1 MSSPGAAIAPLR
13 RNRDFVLLQTGQLLS
28 TAGTE
33 ATAIAYPLLVLATTH
48 SAAQAGIA
56 TFARLVPYAVFGL
69 LAGVVADRWN
79 RKTVMIASDLL
90 RALAIASLVVAL
102 LLDRLTFAQITIVA
116 FIEGTG
122 FVFFNIAETGALRSV
137 VPPAQLPAAAG
148 AEQAR
153 LAVVSLAGA
162 PLGGALF
169 GLARALPFAVD
180 TASYVFSFVSL
191 LAMRKPFQEERELD
205 TSRLRSQIAEGFR
218 WLWAQPFLRTCALIF
233 ALGNFALA
241 GLLLAV
247 LVVGKRQG
255 LSSGEVGVL
264 IATFGVCTLLG
275 SLVSGPFRRLLSMR
289 AILVGE
295 VWSWT
300 GCAAFLVWPNVY
312 VLMAGLLPQAFLQ
325 PTTNSVVIGYRF
337 AMTPDRLI
345 GRVNSVAR
353 NIALLAYP
361 LGPLAA
367 GFLLGAVSARATVA
381 VFVVCTLALAIWGT
395 FSPSI
400 RQAPSLSELDELPA
414 VV

>member
-1 MSSPGAAIAPLR
+1 VSSPGAGLPPLR
-13 RNRDFVLLQTGQLLS
+13 RNRDFVLLQAGQLLS

-33 ATAIAYPLLVLATTH
+33 STAIAYPLLVLATTH
-48 SAAQAGIA
+48 SAASAGIA

-79 RKTVMIASDLL
+79 RKHVMIASDLV

-102 LLDRLTFAQITIVA
+102 LLDRLTFAQITVVA
-116 FIEGTG
+116 FVEGTG

-153 LAVVSLAGA
+153 LAIVSLAGA

-169 GLARALPFAVD
+169 GVARGLPFAVD
-180 TASYVFSFVSL
+180 AASYLFSFVSL

-247 LVVGKRQG
+247 LVIGKRQG

-264 IATFGVCTLLG
+264 IATFGVCTLAG
-275 SLVSGPFRRLLSMR
+275 SLVSGPLRKLLSMR

-295 VWSWT
+295 VWTWT
-300 GCAAFLVWPNVY
+300 GCAAFLVWPSVY

-381 VFVVCTLALAIWGT
+381 VFVVCTFGLAVSGT
-395 FSPSI
+395 LSPSI
-400 RQAPSLSELDELPA
+400 RNSPSLSELDELPA

>member
-1 MSSPGAAIAPLR
+1 VSSPGAGLPPLR
-13 RNRDFVLLQTGQLLS
+13 RNRDFVLLQAGQLQS

-33 ATAIAYPLLVLATTH
+33 STAIAYPLLVLATTH
-48 SAAQAGIA
+48 SAASAGIA

-79 RKTVMIASDLL
+79 RKHVMIASDLV

-102 LLDRLTFAQITIVA
+102 LLDRLTFAQITVVA
-116 FIEGTG
+116 FVEGTG

-153 LAVVSLAGA
+153 LAIVSLAGA

-169 GLARALPFAVD
+169 GVARGLPFAVD
-180 TASYVFSFVSL
+180 AASYLFSFVSL

-247 LVVGKRQG
+247 LVIGKRQG

-264 IATFGVCTLLG
+264 IATSARSRARSYPARSASSSRCAPF
-275 SLVSGPFRRLLSMR
+275 SSARSGPGPAAPRSSSGRASTCSWPACCRRHSSNPR
-289 AILVGE
+289 RTR
-295 VWSWT
+295 S
-300 GCAAFLVWPNVY
+300 
-312 VLMAGLLPQAFLQ
+312 
-325 PTTNSVVIGYRF
+325 S
-337 AMTPDRLI
+337 
-345 GRVNSVAR
+345 
-353 NIALLAYP
+353 
-361 LGPLAA
+361 
-367 GFLLGAVSARATVA
+367 SATASR
-381 VFVVCTLALAIWGT
+381 
-395 FSPSI
+395 
-400 RQAPSLSELDELPA
+400 
-414 VV
+414 

>member
-116 FIEGTG
+116 SIEGTG

-180 TASYVFSFVSL
+180 AASYVFSFVSL

>member
-1 MSSPGAAIAPLR
+1 
-13 RNRDFVLLQTGQLLS
+13 
-28 TAGTE
+28 
-33 ATAIAYPLLVLATTH
+33 
-48 SAAQAGIA
+48 
-56 TFARLVPYAVFGL
+56 
-69 LAGVVADRWN
+69 
-79 RKTVMIASDLL
+79 
-90 RALAIASLVVAL
+90 
-102 LLDRLTFAQITIVA
+102 
-116 FIEGTG
+116 
-122 FVFFNIAETGALRSV
+122 

-153 LAVVSLAGA
+153 LAIVSLAGA

-169 GLARALPFAVD
+169 GVARALPFATD
-180 TASYVFSFVSL
+180 AASYVFSFVSL

-247 LVVGKRQG
+247 LVIGKRQG

-264 IATFGVCTLLG
+264 IATFGVCTLAG
-275 SLVSGPFRRLLSMR
+275 SLVSGPLRKLLSMR

-295 VWSWT
+295 VWTWT
-300 GCAAFLVWPNVY
+300 GCAAFLVWPSVY

-381 VFVVCTLALAIWGT
+381 VFVVCTFGLAVSGT
-395 FSPSI
+395 LSPSI
-400 RQAPSLSELDELPA
+400 RNSPSLSELDELPA